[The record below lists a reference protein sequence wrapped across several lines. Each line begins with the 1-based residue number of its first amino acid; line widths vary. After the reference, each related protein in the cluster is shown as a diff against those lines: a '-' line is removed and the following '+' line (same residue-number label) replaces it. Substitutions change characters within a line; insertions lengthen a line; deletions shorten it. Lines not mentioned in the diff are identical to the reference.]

1 MSAGRSCVIPATPL
15 LKILPCL
22 GSAAADNSLGL
33 LCSLRLSPVPPPV
46 RGFFF
51 ACVMGSAAIAGLLR
65 VSGDCAGLSG
75 SPSRLPWLV
84 AGCGLISGRLIWGD
98 RVQSAEKLANGKVE

>member
-15 LKILPCL
+15 VKILPCL

-51 ACVMGSAAIAGLLR
+51 AVSWAALLLLVYFAFQAIALGYQVPHRAFHGL
-65 VSGDCAGLSG
+65 
-75 SPSRLPWLV
+75 
-84 AGCGLISGRLIWGD
+84 
-98 RVQSAEKLANGKVE
+98 